1 MDNKKKRKI
10 TITLS
15 NTVIQQTEK
24 LTTNKSRLI
33 ENILLQYIENKGIK
47 TNDIIL

>member
-33 ENILLQYIENKGIK
+33 ENIFCVR
-47 TNDIIL
+47 IILYI